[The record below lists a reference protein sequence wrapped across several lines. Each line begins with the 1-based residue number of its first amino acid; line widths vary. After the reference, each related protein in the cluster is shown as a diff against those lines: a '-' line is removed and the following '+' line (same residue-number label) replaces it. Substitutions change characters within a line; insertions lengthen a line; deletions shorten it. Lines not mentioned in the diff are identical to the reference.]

1 MTPAESRQ
9 KLADLRQ
16 RATDARL
23 DGVLGQVD
31 VALAIAAQHCIG
43 ILEKALAA
51 TPAPAPDNPPASKAP
66 AIPPLQM
73 PSMVRP
79 LPSPRALGQ
88 PGTAPRASV
97 LAGLK
102 KPRPAR
108 QPQPTFRQP
117 SMPKAPPKPTGLLP
131 DDLDIPF

>member
-16 RATDARL
+16 RASAAGLDDAL
-23 DGVLGQVD
+23 EEVD
-31 VALAIAAQHCIG
+31 VALAIAAQRCIG
-43 ILEKALAA
+43 LLEEALAT
-51 TPAPAPDNPPASKAP
+51 TPAPVPENPPLSNAP
-66 AIPPLQM
+66 AIASPQT
-73 PSMVRP
+73 SMVRP
-79 LPSPRALGQ
+79 LPSPQAVGQ

-108 QPQPTFRQP
+108 QFQLTFRQP
-117 SMPKAPPKPTGLLP
+117 SMPRVPPKPTWLLP